1 MPDPVSLK
9 KVLKESSDTEETALS
24 LGSWPSGWMPC
35 SMQYSSL
42 KRYHNVD
49 GRVLNKDILGD
60 HDVDDLPAGVAH
72 LDTGLTDMDG
82 DTFPHLGLV
91 GDILKWRGES
101 AMLTTWQE
109 SRE

>member
-42 KRYHNVD
+42 KRYHDID

-60 HDVDDLPAGVAH
+60 HFDLPAGVAH
-72 LDTGLTDMDG
+72 LDTGLTDMNR
-82 DTFPHLGLV
+82 DTFPHLGFV
-91 GDILKWRGES
+91 GDNLKWRGES